1 MPTMGKYC
9 KAYLLE
15 KMRGFSGWDEKAE
28 NARKETVEREG
39 EEVEMTRDLMDDS
52 IVYLQ
57 ENYVVTD
64 GVFRDENV
72 LFDNVTPEWV
82 AYCQQELEF
91 EIPEYARNTETT
103 KQAEEISAES
113 ATE

>member
-28 NARKETVEREG
+28 NAREETIERDD
-39 EEVEMTRDLMDDS
+39 EEVKVTRDLMDDS

-64 GVFRDENV
+64 GVFKDENI
-72 LFDNVTPEWV
+72 LFDNVVPEWIK
-82 AYCQQELEF
+82 YCQQELEF
-91 EIPEYARNTETT
+91 EIPEYARNAETT
-103 KQAEEISAES
+103 KQVEEESAES
-113 ATE
+113 MTE